1 MNSFTVIFGQPCRD
15 TGESFIGN
23 TSALACDVV
32 PLSYTLP
39 RKQFPELR
47 QKTSGLPN
55 FFFPA
60 AERWVKWRCLLL
72 RASRDSS
79 FLSYWTTWQ
88 SWMASTC
95 SCTFPFTFLRDGTR
109 HVNTIVITATWMIYT
124 SIITNHKAGQ
134 WLKSSTLTE
143 ANSEKRL
150 VRFRSLSRRWRKR
163 QWWSKGER
171 MNCK

>member
-1 MNSFTVIFGQPCRD
+1 MNSFRVIFGQPYCD

-32 PLSYTLP
+32 PLSCTLL
-39 RKQFPELR
+39 RKQLPESR
-47 QKTSGLPN
+47 QKTSGLPD

-60 AERWVKWRCLLL
+60 AERWVRCRCLLL

-95 SCTFPFTFLRDGTR
+95 SCTFPFTFLRDGIT
-109 HVNTIVITATWMIYT
+109 HVNTIVIATTTVIYT
-124 SIITNHKAGQ
+124 SIRRNSEAGQ
-134 WLKSSTLTE
+134 WLKMSALTE
-143 ANSEKRL
+143 AS
-150 VRFRSLSRRWRKR
+150 S
-163 QWWSKGER
+163 GEG
-171 MNCK
+171 